1 MELVRR
7 STRLSECSLWRNE
20 LMLMRRMLPVT
31 VRVSLGGTMVEGH
44 LYLDKWSLKI
54 KHRCSK
60 EEYVCRCS

>member
-1 MELVRR
+1 
-7 STRLSECSLWRNE
+7 
-20 LMLMRRMLPVT
+20 MLMRRMLPVT